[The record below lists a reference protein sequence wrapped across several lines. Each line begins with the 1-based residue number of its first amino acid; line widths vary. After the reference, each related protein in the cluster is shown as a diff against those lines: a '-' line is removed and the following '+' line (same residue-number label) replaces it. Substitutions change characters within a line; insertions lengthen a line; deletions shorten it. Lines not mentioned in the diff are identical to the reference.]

1 MKLILRNLMRIFR
14 RFRTAMILNIL
25 GLAVAFTAF
34 MLLMMQWDYDR
45 QFDRHD
51 PNADNGTP
59 DESRSQVVLMVS
71 PSCDRRPTSSVVAFF
86 MPCLEMSPSPSR
98 RTASGESSRTSSIR

>member
-34 MLLMMQWDYDR
+34 MLLMMQWNYDR
-45 QFDRHD
+45 QFDRND
-51 PNADNGTP
+51 PNADRIFRIAIVAP
-59 DESRSQVVLMVS
+59 HRRWL
-71 PSCDRRPTSSVVAFF
+71 PSL
-86 MPCLEMSPSPSR
+86 CLAWR
-98 RTASGESSRTSSIR
+98 

>member
-45 QFDRHD
+45 QFDRND
-51 PNADNGTP
+51 PNADRIFRIDTQWNDG
-59 DESRSQVVLMVS
+59 RAAL
-71 PSCDRRPTSSVVAFF
+71 
-86 MPCLEMSPSPSR
+86 
-98 RTASGESSRTSSIR
+98 ASGPYGFAFMRSSPHILGG

>member
-1 MKLILRNLMRIFR
+1 MDTTVKYFDTSLIRIILQYSAYQTIKSFGTVFVSFLAKMNNKTTIDMKLILRNLMRIFR

-45 QFDRHD
+45 
-51 PNADNGTP
+51 
-59 DESRSQVVLMVS
+59 
-71 PSCDRRPTSSVVAFF
+71 RP
-86 MPCLEMSPSPSR
+86 ME
-98 RTASGESSRTSSIR
+98 